1 MFAVVQFSNIQN
13 MLSIFLL
20 PIKRR
25 RIFSSDVLHRQHLF
39 RWHGRN
45 SGLCDIM
52 SETQVTTPFCQS
64 NQLNV
69 TDILESLTGSFG
81 AIWNRMELDLDSTA
95 AYQII
100 IEANI
105 GDGSL
110 GDIAIDDVSFTPG
123 CQFFT

>member
-1 MFAVVQFSNIQN
+1 MCFIANIC
-13 MLSIFLL
+13 
-20 PIKRR
+20 
-25 RIFSSDVLHRQHLF
+25 
-39 RWHGRN
+39 